1 MFTRLL
7 ALLIAWVIAFPAY
20 GMDVNGELKK
30 ALLEKQASDPTGY
43 EARVYYNTTSKKPLV
58 YNGVIWSELGGS
70 SGGSGE
76 KNYISANPSAATDT
90 AGWTCVGDLD
100 IARTT
105 TASELPRE
113 ITTPSG
119 FKITADANVQSVAD
133 YCYFDFTLDDIDVS
147 KKLNI
152 KWSQKQTGTYVA
164 SDLAVV
170 VTTQADRTTALHTPQ
185 VTNIAAAD
193 YDFNAYGFDTSTTL
207 TLSLVI
213 RATADMATNGG
224 IVISDVVVGPGKI
237 ITGAAEQYLGSL
249 SGFTVEN
256 NGSKGFTVTNRCWR
270 KVNLLT
276 CKFTLDGDAT
286 ASGSAATTNFSLV
299 LPAGYTIDGTAVPY
313 STLADHRN
321 NLGYYTELGITTA
334 ATYSNQQEI
343 LPLSSTSLR
352 FVKGTTSSVVRTTDL
367 NVARDMDLQGEFTV
381 PIAEWAGSGTVNLGA
396 NDYEVAYTTGSW
408 DADSTATAYGWTGAT
423 ISGDFATT
431 FRSKTVTW
439 QTPIQNGEEV
449 VLWMKPTAGPWQ
461 PAAFIQSGNNISLQ
475 PFNYTTGTG
484 GAESFGFSV
493 VNTST
498 TTTRVNFGRYGSAN
512 MAGAARGW
520 NSDFLNY
527 QWAVVKGK
535 IGSAVGFSLAT
546 ATESGLVKANRIQ
559 KKTASGSWS
568 SNTSSI
574 ITFSNL
580 TLGVVYRITYAG
592 VRVYRTASGGIGAL
606 TVLHNSVDIVNGTY
620 HPGLGDTGSTTESAE
635 VINGLESSAI
645 FTAAATTVTIDVK
658 AGSGGVIDAYA
669 FLEELNNYSITTAW

>member
-396 NDYEVAYTTGSW
+396 NDVEYVSNSSTSTSASDTTLF
-408 DADSTATAYGWTGAT
+408 AYGPAGSQ
-423 ISGDFATT
+423 IQIITT
-431 FRSKTVTW
+431 ALRRRVKF
-439 QTPIQNGEEV
+439 QTPIQVTDVISVQISEDRIKWFDMSADYLN
-449 VLWMKPTAGPWQ
+449 TAVTANVAQYKRENTVQYGFGKINPVDSTS
-461 PAAFIQSGNNISLQ
+461 IEI
-475 PFNYTTGTG
+475 
-484 GAESFGFSV
+484 SFGTYAD
-493 VNTST
+493 NTST
-498 TTTRVNFGRYGSAN
+498 Y
-512 MAGAARGW
+512 GAAGLAWTTPGTYYWR
-520 NSDFLNY
+520 
-527 QWAVVKGK
+527 VVKSK
-535 IGSAVGFSLAT
+535 AGSAVGFALAT
-546 ATESGLVKANRIQ
+546 ATQSGLAP
-559 KKTASGSWS
+559 SGAFNAGEQGNLALQEKSSTPSNPTS
-568 SNTSSI
+568 SNETKIYMKADKLI
-574 ITFSNL
+574 IQFNDAGTVRYKYLDL
-580 TLGVVYRITYAG
+580 TGVG
-592 VRVYRTASGGIGAL
+592 VTW
-606 TVLHNSVDIVNGTY
+606 THT
-620 HPGLGDTGSTTESAE
+620 
-635 VINGLESSAI
+635 
-645 FTAAATTVTIDVK
+645 
-658 AGSGGVIDAYA
+658 
-669 FLEELNNYSITTAW
+669 TTAP